1 MAQTDLPLARGAK
14 WEILMTL
21 PLLLLLVVIGVSLV
35 VGAVHL
41 AGGSKISA
49 LTDEN
54 SAIERFA
61 VDFPEFVS
69 TKIVLSSDH
78 NVAVLINDRSVNAG
92 IVVVMGAH
100 SLTRIL
106 DADFLNSVTRSDKG
120 LVLGL
125 ADMTLPV
132 VDIMLSD
139 TQVVEEIE
147 RALKAIIKAGRS

>member
-1 MAQTDLPLARGAK
+1 
-14 WEILMTL
+14 MTL

-49 LTDEN
+49 LDDEN
-54 SAIERFA
+54 SALERFS

-69 TKIVLSSDH
+69 TKIVLASDH
-78 NVAVLINDRSVNAG
+78 NVAVLINDRSDNAG
-92 IVVVMGAH
+92 LVVVMGAH

-106 DADFLNSVTRSDKG
+106 DANFLNSVTRSDKG

-132 VDIMLSD
+132 VDIVLSNED
-139 TQVVEEIE
+139 EILEVEDC
-147 RALKAIIKAGRS
+147 LKKITKVKRI